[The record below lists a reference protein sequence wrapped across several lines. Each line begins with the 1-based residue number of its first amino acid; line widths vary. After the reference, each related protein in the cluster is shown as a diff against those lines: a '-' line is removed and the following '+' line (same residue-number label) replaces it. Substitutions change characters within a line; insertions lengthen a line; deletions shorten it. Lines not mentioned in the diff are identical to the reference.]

1 MASIFRFPT
10 NAQEIFEV
18 SSRLAA
24 ACGAQWGIWATGFSL
39 NSTSVCAL
47 CRRAF
52 AFREALTSCPE
63 CNAPVLCFS
72 GRGESRTYTGFRSAG
87 LEYLQHCSERGIDPG
102 DLPSPEWG
110 SVDNHI
116 RWRVLEDEI
125 TIMVGQMFACVR
137 PGRSIQIGGTGI
149 DEDLIELGRIVQQ
162 MRKEEES

>member
-1 MASIFRFPT
+1 MPSVFRFPT
-10 NAQEIFEV
+10 NAQEIFEA

-24 ACGAQWGIWATGFSL
+24 ACAVQWGVWAIGFSL
-39 NSTSVCAL
+39 RSASICAS
-47 CRRAF
+47 CRRSF
-52 AFREALTSCPE
+52 AFREGLESCPE
-63 CNAPVLCFS
+63 CSAPTLCFS
-72 GRGESRTYTGFRSAG
+72 SRGDARTYTSFRSAA
-87 LEYLQHCSERGIDPG
+87 LEYVQYCDERGIDPG

-149 DEDLIELGRIVQQ
+149 DDDLIELGRIVQQ